1 MAEEFSFKS
10 MANDVAEDAVN
21 GATAVFQ
28 SEFQDYSKRGF
39 AESAGRAS
47 AQADEAAT
55 TSSTTPENNNV
66 AKPSDETPKTSIS
79 ERTVCGVGLA
89 AWGLL
94 ATDIAKNSRLPVV
107 LKSVPI
113 GLAFAYAYVCK
124 DAVKDTAVSIKD
136 TVIGK

>member
-10 MANDVAEDAVN
+10 MAKDIAEDAVT

-28 SEFQDYSKRGF
+28 TEFQDYSKRGF

-47 AQADEAAT
+47 VQADDAAT
-55 TSSTTPENNNV
+55 AGSTTPENNNV
-66 AKPSDETPKTSIS
+66 AKPSAETPKTSIS

-94 ATDIAKNSRLPVV
+94 AADVAKD
-107 LKSVPI
+107 SVPGYFKI
-113 GLAFAYAYVCK
+113 VPVGLALGYAYVCK
-124 DAVKDTAVSIKD
+124 DAIKDTAVSIKD